1 MTINTITQSIKEM
14 SLLDSIKSSYS
25 KLGKRIK
32 KIYRKSLA
40 TVKKSSYAKVSKSIS
55 KSIRKGIKS
64 LKPYFKDFWIFAYIV
79 VVLVGAQVTLAD
91 KALAGVYVNALAFIL
106 LVGLALWQ
114 KRARMLAISAAILP
128 VANMINLALPQST
141 RYAQTVVFYDSILAL
156 ALVYR
161 FIFVLD
167 QPVKESKLGKWG
179 YLTVLPLMAVIG
191 QVLGVIGYVM
201 LRHHYTFG
209 TTSLP
214 LVAACTVIFAV
225 AEETY
230 FRGLI
235 QQRGSMLFN
244 PVLAAI
250 LSLILFTFTTIGH
263 VTILAPVFALILGIV
278 LVTTYFNKNNLIL
291 TMTINAVTKLVY
303 VGLMAAFIFR

>member
-14 SLLDSIKSSYS
+14 SVLDSIKTSYL
-25 KLGKRIK
+25 KVTKRIK
-32 KIYRKSLA
+32 KTYRKSLA
-40 TVKKSSYAKVSKSIS
+40 TVKKSSSAKVSKSIS
-55 KSIRKGIKS
+55 KSIRKDIKL
-64 LKPYFKDFWIFAYIV
+64 LKPYFKDFWIFAFIV
-79 VVLVGAQVTLAD
+79 VILVGAQITLAD

-106 LVGLALWQ
+106 LIGLALWQ
-114 KRARMLAISAAILP
+114 EKARMLAISAAILP

-141 RYAQTVVFYDSILAL
+141 QFAQTVVFYDSILVL

-161 FIFVLD
+161 FLFVLD
-167 QPVKESKLGKWG
+167 QPVKESKLGKNG
-179 YLTVLPLMAVIG
+179 YLTVLPLMAVFG
-191 QVLGVIGYVM
+191 QILGVIGYVM
-201 LRHHYTFG
+201 LRHHYAFG

-214 LVAACTVIFAV
+214 LVAACAVVFAV

-235 QQRGSMLFN
+235 QQKGSMLFN

-263 VTILAPVFALILGIV
+263 VTILAPVFALILGVV
-278 LVTTYFNKNNLIL
+278 LVTTYLKKNNLIL
-291 TMTINAVTKLVY
+291 TITINAVTKLVY